1 MKLKEIRNKKSLSVR
16 QLSELSCVPIRTIED
31 LERRDDGRVSTAI
44 KLADALCVTLDE
56 LCNNEPND
64 EAISELTQD
73 DFQDQYPNFEIKCKI
88 CGSTKVYLQNT
99 LGHSSTS
106 GSWGY
111 VSMVCSECRNETIIV
126 DAE

>member
-56 LCNNEPND
+56 LC
-64 EAISELTQD
+64 
-73 DFQDQYPNFEIKCKI
+73 
-88 CGSTKVYLQNT
+88 
-99 LGHSSTS
+99 
-106 GSWGY
+106 
-111 VSMVCSECRNETIIV
+111 R
-126 DAE
+126 